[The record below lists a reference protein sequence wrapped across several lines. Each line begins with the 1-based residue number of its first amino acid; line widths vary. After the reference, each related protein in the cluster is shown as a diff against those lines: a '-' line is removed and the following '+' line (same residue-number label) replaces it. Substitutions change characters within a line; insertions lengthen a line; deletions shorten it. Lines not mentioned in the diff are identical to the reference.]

1 MTGWFI
7 AAKTRALGAPSGFF
21 RERADSVSDLA
32 EHGKYMRRAAKASV
46 SVSLF
51 LVAIKT
57 YAYFASHSVAML
69 ASMADSALDLFTAG
83 LNLFAIHEA
92 LAPADKEHRFGHGKA
107 EPLAGLAQGAFIT
120 ASAMFLVLQAVQ
132 RLLNP
137 QPIAHGLEALL
148 VMLISIVMAIGLILY
163 ERGVIKRTGSLAV
176 SADQTHYLGDLVTNI
191 GVVIAILLATVLGWQ
206 SADPIIALLVAAVL
220 VGSAWLVFRKCLDQL
235 MDHELPDADRAK
247 IIAIVR
253 SHPQVKNLHDLKTRA
268 AGLHTFIQCHIELDP
283 DMPLAEAHAVSDEV
297 EHELCAAFD
306 KAEVIIHQDPAG
318 LEAVP
323 ERSAT
328 AGNS

>member
-1 MTGWFI
+1 M
-7 AAKTRALGAPSGFF
+7 
-21 RERADSVSDLA
+21 SDLA
-32 EHGKYMRRAAKASV
+32 EQGRHMRRAARASV
-46 SVSLF
+46 SVSLI

-57 YAYFASHSVAML
+57 FAYFASHSVAML
-69 ASMADSALDLFTAG
+69 ASLADSALDLFTAG

-120 ASAMFLVLQAVQ
+120 ASAMFLVIQAVQ
-132 RLLNP
+132 RLINP
-137 QPIAHGLEALL
+137 QPIDHGLEALS

-163 ERGVIKRTGSLAV
+163 ERSVIKRTGSLAV
-176 SADQTHYLGDLVTNI
+176 STDQTHYIGDLVTNI

-206 SADPIIALLVAAVL
+206 AADPIIALFVAAVL

-235 MDHELPDADRAK
+235 MDHELPDSDRER

-253 SHPQVKNLHDLKTRA
+253 AHPQVKNLHDLKTRA
-268 AGLHTFIQCHIELDP
+268 AGLYTFIQVHIELDP
-283 DMPLAEAHAVSDEV
+283 DMPLAEAHTVSDEV

-318 LEAVP
+318 LEAIP